1 MRSPSFRA
9 KNFSTCTRSPTAR
22 GSSHASLYVMGRCC
36 LLVSELD
43 RHLEIG
49 PVSQLDTWPVVS
61 PVNASRRPSR
71 DAVHHLGSGRL
82 AIPYPMGDFHLL
94 FFASK
99 TGALGLGSTTA
110 LTALKRDFR
119 SVSESRHSRCSLAC
133 LKRARCRLRT
143 CRGSLPANAAVM
155 RAEALSRKPGCAGA
169 LAFSR
174 TGDPATVRC
183 GIRRSA
189 YRPMSPAPV
198 KCISTRSMGRA
209 MPGCW
214 SQNVAC

>member
-1 MRSPSFRA
+1 MGRSGVPLRTRMRSPSFRA

-49 PVSQLDTWPVVS
+49 PVSQLYTWPVVS

-71 DAVHHLGSGRL
+71 DAMHHLGSGRL

-99 TGALGLGSTTA
+99 TGALADGSSTVLGHPVDNSAFAPRTDIVSQSDHFRKVPNCRNETA
-110 LTALKRDFR
+110 SDHG
-119 SVSESRHSRCSLAC
+119 HSP
-133 LKRARCRLRT
+133 RT
-143 CRGSLPANAAVM
+143 CRS
-155 RAEALSRKPGCAGA
+155 
-169 LAFSR
+169 
-174 TGDPATVRC
+174 
-183 GIRRSA
+183 
-189 YRPMSPAPV
+189 
-198 KCISTRSMGRA
+198 
-209 MPGCW
+209 
-214 SQNVAC
+214 

>member
-1 MRSPSFRA
+1 MGRSGVPLRTRMRSPSFRA

-49 PVSQLDTWPVVS
+49 PVSQLYTWPVVS

-71 DAVHHLGSGRL
+71 DAMHHLGSGRL

-99 TGALGLGSTTA
+99 TGALGFGSFSTWRPIPSDIQCPHRSESDRIIVA
-110 LTALKRDFR
+110 PR
-119 SVSESRHSRCSLAC
+119 SVAMCTNCDIAPTPG
-133 LKRARCRLRT
+133 LRI
-143 CRGSLPANAAVM
+143 G
-155 RAEALSRKPGCAGA
+155 
-169 LAFSR
+169 
-174 TGDPATVRC
+174 
-183 GIRRSA
+183 
-189 YRPMSPAPV
+189 
-198 KCISTRSMGRA
+198 
-209 MPGCW
+209 
-214 SQNVAC
+214 VA

>member
-1 MRSPSFRA
+1 MGRSGVPLRTRMRSPSFRA

-61 PVNASRRPSR
+61 PVNASPRPSR

-99 TGALGLGSTTA
+99 TGALGLGSFSTDAAEHVGRLMSASARKQRTA
-110 LTALKRDFR
+110 H
-119 SVSESRHSRCSLAC
+119 SVAC
-133 LKRARCRLRT
+133 GL
-143 CRGSLPANAAVM
+143 
-155 RAEALSRKPGCAGA
+155 ALSVMDDLARRANHFA
-169 LAFSR
+169 LSEIMSSP
-174 TGDPATVRC
+174 T
-183 GIRRSA
+183 RRNIYLPFFRNA
-189 YRPMSPAPV
+189 
-198 KCISTRSMGRA
+198 
-209 MPGCW
+209 
-214 SQNVAC
+214 

>member
-1 MRSPSFRA
+1 MGRSGVPLRTRMRSPSFRA

-49 PVSQLDTWPVVS
+49 PVSQLYTWPVVS

-71 DAVHHLGSGRL
+71 DAMHHLGSGRL

-99 TGALGLGSTTA
+99 TGALCSGSIA
-110 LTALKRDFR
+110 SAWLRADHFR
-119 SVSESRHSRCSLAC
+119 SAPINGQFLSRSAC
-133 LKRARCRLRT
+133 LKGRKRKCRYV
-143 CRGSLPANAAVM
+143 GSAHGHNHLHWM
-155 RAEALSRKPGCAGA
+155 SR
-169 LAFSR
+169 SR
-174 TGDPATVRC
+174 TRKG
-183 GIRRSA
+183 SHQH
-189 YRPMSPAPV
+189 
-198 KCISTRSMGRA
+198 TRG
-209 MPGCW
+209 G
-214 SQNVAC
+214 